1 MQYSVTCFTNYQI
14 KKKMFSFKK
23 CYIQV
28 ILFKYNQMLQVQ
40 VLSNPADNWILYT
53 DKNTFVEQRES

>member
-1 MQYSVTCFTNYQI
+1 MFYQLP
-14 KKKMFSFKK
+14 KKKKFSFKK

>member
-1 MQYSVTCFTNYQI
+1 MQYSVTCFTNYQ
-14 KKKMFSFKK
+14 KKIMFSFKK

>member
-1 MQYSVTCFTNYQI
+1 
-14 KKKMFSFKK
+14 MFSFKK

-28 ILFKYNQMLQVQ
+28 ILFKYDQMLQVQ

>member
-1 MQYSVTCFTNYQI
+1 MFYQLPP

-23 CYIQV
+23 CYILV

>member
-1 MQYSVTCFTNYQI
+1 MFYQLP
-14 KKKMFSFKK
+14 KKKNMFSFKK

>member
-1 MQYSVTCFTNYQI
+1 MFYQLPK

-28 ILFKYNQMLQVQ
+28 ILFQYNQMLQVQ
-40 VLSNPADNWILYT
+40 VLSNPADNWILYA

>member
-1 MQYSVTCFTNYQI
+1 MQYSVTCFTNYQK

>member
-1 MQYSVTCFTNYQI
+1 MFYQLP
-14 KKKMFSFKK
+14 KKKKCLSFKK

>member
-1 MQYSVTCFTNYQI
+1 MQYSVTRFTNYQK
-14 KKKMFSFKK
+14 KKKMFSLKK